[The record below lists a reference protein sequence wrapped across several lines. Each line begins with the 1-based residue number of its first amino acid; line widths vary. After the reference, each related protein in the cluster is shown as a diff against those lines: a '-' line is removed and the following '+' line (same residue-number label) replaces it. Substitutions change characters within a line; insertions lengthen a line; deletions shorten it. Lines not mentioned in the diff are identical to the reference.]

1 MTNNAV
7 VPLQDEQDVVR
18 ARQAVRISMQ
28 ELKFSLV
35 DQTKMI
41 TAASELARNTV
52 IHGKGGEMGIEVVT
66 NGTRTGVRLTF
77 EDHGPG
83 IGDIAQ
89 AMTDGWTSGGGLGMG
104 LPGTKRLVNDFH
116 IESAAG
122 QGTRIVIAR
131 WK

>member
-18 ARQAVRISMQ
+18 ARQAVRIRMQ

-52 IHGKGGEMGIEVVT
+52 IHGKGGEMGIEVVA
-66 NGTRTGVRLTF
+66 NGMRTGVRLTF

-83 IGDIAQ
+83 IEDIGQ

-116 IESAAG
+116 IESTAG

>member
-7 VPLQDEQDVVR
+7 VPLHDEQDVVR
-18 ARQAVRISMQ
+18 ARQAVRIRME

-41 TAASELARNTV
+41 TAASELARNAV
-52 IHGKGGEMGIEVVT
+52 IHGGGGQMGIEVLV
-66 NGTRTGVRLTF
+66 NGARTGVRLTF
-77 EDHGPG
+77 EDSGPG
-83 IGDIAQ
+83 IADLAL

-116 IESAAG
+116 IESAPG

>member
-1 MTNNAV
+1 MANNEV
-7 VPLQDEQDVVR
+7 VALQDEQDVVR
-18 ARQAVRISMQ
+18 ARQAVRTRMQ

-52 IHGKGGEMGIEVVT
+52 IHGGGGQMSIEVLV

-77 EDHGPG
+77 EDNGPG
-83 IGDIAQ
+83 IADLTL

>member
-1 MTNNAV
+1 
-7 VPLQDEQDVVR
+7 
-18 ARQAVRISMQ
+18 MQ

-52 IHGKGGEMGIEVVT
+52 IHGKGGEMGIEVVV

-83 IGDIAQ
+83 IEDLDQ

-116 IESAAG
+116 IESTQG